1 MSTAIVTPMSVP
13 SWSGGRRDGVESR
26 SHLRLTARGRAV
38 FSVLGAIVIS
48 VAAAGVILG
57 GASATA
63 SGESAATTFDYVQI
77 EPGQSLWQVAQS
89 IAPNADPRDV
99 IYDIVNLNQL
109 QTAEVQPGQQIAI
122 PAQYND

>member
-1 MSTAIVTPMSVP
+1 MSPP
-13 SWSGGRRDGVESR
+13 SWSGARRNGDENR

-38 FSVLGAIVIS
+38 FSVLGAIAIS
-48 VAAAGVILG
+48 GAVAGVILG

-77 EPGQSLWQVAQS
+77 EAGQSLWQVAQS
-89 IAPNADPRDV
+89 IAPGADPRDV

-122 PAQYND
+122 PAKYGD